1 MRNHA
6 GLRHAEKVV
15 AQCEVVGEE
24 IGLDGFGEGAVLFPD
39 TFDAEWFLLFQYAF
53 QFLIDRMV
61 EKDIPRHEYEVF
73 LLCES
78 GECTC
83 FFRVSGNGL
92 FAEDMFA
99 SFKSATGHFCVRDDG
114 CRDCDGGNGGICKD
128 LFDGLMF
135 RFEEGR
141 GAFFRRKA
149 HEIRLCMELAGD
161 VRPPAAGSDK
171 CCLDWVRHRYTMRDT
186 SIEGNMKILLTTGI
200 FFPDVGGPATHVR
213 KIAEHFHSLGW
224 QVSVVAFGDH
234 AGEEKYRVFRASRKY
249 GKLVSW
255 ALYALAI
262 ARESLTHDVIYAFD
276 LTTAGVPSA
285 FFARLLRKRF
295 LLRIGGDP
303 IWERVVEHGERFLPM
318 RAYYEQGLFKID
330 KPHLF
335 RTIRRVVQS
344 AETIVTYNEF
354 LKEIYVMHYGV
365 PAERVRIIR
374 NPFPTRA
381 ALSRESGTFTFLF
394 AGRFVSYKNL
404 PLVLTA
410 FAGVSEKHPEARLV
424 LIGDGPDRERIAKEA
439 ASLGERIEILPKM
452 DQQSLFAR
460 IDASSVALAPALS
473 EFNPNFI
480 LESLAHG
487 KPAIISRDNGLS
499 VQLPEYLQFDPL
511 DVGSLQ
517 AVMESLFDTE
527 TYEKALRDVA
537 ALPTDQTWEKVV
549 EEHARIAQDGG
560 NVV

>member
-1 MRNHA
+1 MRNYA

-15 AQCEVVGEE
+15 AQCEVMGEE
-24 IGLDGFGEGAVLFPD
+24 IGFDGFGEGAVFFPNA
-39 TFDAEWFLLFQYAF
+39 FNAEWFLLFQNAF
-53 QFLIDRMV
+53 QFLIDGV
-61 EKDIPRHEYEVF
+61 IKKDITRHEYEVF
-73 LLCES
+73 LLRES
-78 GECTC
+78 GECIC
-83 FFRVSGNGL
+83 FFRTPREGLLTKYVLAGLKSTAGHVSMRG
-92 FAEDMFA
+92 
-99 SFKSATGHFCVRDDG
+99 DG
-114 CRDCDGGNGGICKD
+114 GGDCDGADGGVCKD
-128 LFDGLMF
+128 LLDGLMF
-135 RFEEGR
+135 RLEEG
-141 GAFFRRKA
+141 GGTLFGCEA

-161 VRPPAAGSDK
+161 VCAPAAGSDK

-234 AGEEKYRVFRASRKY
+234 HGDEKYRVFRASRKY

-255 ALYALAI
+255 ALYALRI
-262 ARESLTHDVIYAFD
+262 ARESLRHDVIYAFD

-303 IWERVVEHGERFLPM
+303 IWERVVEHGERFVPM
-318 RAYYEQGLFKID
+318 RAYYEQGLFKVD
-330 KPHLF
+330 RPRLF

-354 LKEIYVMHYGV
+354 LKEIYVTHYGV
-365 PAERVRIIR
+365 PADRVRIIR
-374 NPFPTRA
+374 NPFPTRTVF
-381 ALSRESGTFTFLF
+381 SRESGTFTFLF

-404 PLVLTA
+404 PVVLQA
-410 FAGVSEKHPEARLV
+410 FTKVSGKHPEARLV
-424 LIGDGPDRERIAKEA
+424 LIGDGPDRELIAKEA

-499 VQLPEYLQFDPL
+499 VQLPGYLQFDPL
-511 DVGSLQ
+511 NADSMQ

-537 ALPTDQTWEKVV
+537 ALPTDQTWEKVA
-549 EEHARIAQDGG
+549 EEHAHIAQGGG